1 VIADVLLGLVLI
13 GLVVGVILL
22 RRHLGTE
29 EFRRGDLR
37 RASLGLLMAIGPF
50 FGVHPKP
57 PEPEPA
63 AVLTPKGEDDHDPLD
78 AMGVELHDKRD
89 APAEPADEGD
99 TR

>member
-1 VIADVLLGLVLI
+1 VITDVVLAVVLI
-13 GLVVGVILL
+13 ALVVGLVLL

-57 PEPEPA
+57 PEPEPT
-63 AVLTPKGEDDHDPLD
+63 AVLTPKGDDDDDPLD

-89 APAEPADEGD
+89 D
-99 TR
+99 TTQGGT